1 MVLAGT
7 FTFVTVITTFLS
19 IFYYKSTHPY
29 NNTRSNYLR
38 TQVISAAP
46 ATVAATLEKNKNKK
60 DAATETKAEATSG
73 NNAGERYGAAIG
85 VAAPG
90 VASGNNAGERYGA
103 YAGEAPGNN
112 RTAPDAAISRQH
124 TVLGVPV
131 YQSSERNPIF
141 QTNSFNKENN
151 KEHSL
156 IQFLK
161 RVFNKYNSSYIRD
174 NTAIRGG
181 GKEDKNNH
189 VFMIAYAY
197 IIKMWRAAIY
207 YKYLKEQNKYRLFV
221 YDMVSSFFLI
231 LGISLLCSNSIYI
244 FFLLFVDAMLGASG
258 AMLVKDVYNTK
269 ILHIVPIL
277 VPFYFVGL

>member
-60 DAATETKAEATSG
+60 DAATETKAEAT
-73 NNAGERYGAAIG
+73 
-85 VAAPG
+85 
-90 VASGNNAGERYGA
+90 SGNNAGERYGA